1 MKNFK
6 SRTVLASLLCAAAL
20 TLTACGENEEPA
32 DIGTNP
38 TTTQAP
44 AADTTTAAPETEAA
58 TEAPKTEET
67 TTEQTSDTS
76 TSPEETEA
84 PETTPEETEAPETTP
99 AETTAETTP
108 ETTPAQP
115 WTEVPVSGILYIN
128 TDGVYS
134 RAEAVQGS
142 AKVTQYA
149 LNDTVNVVARTDTDY
164 FKLDSGAFIH
174 VSYLSENKIEI
185 TEPVTAA
192 TTVTTTTVTTTTA
205 ATTAATTTAA
215 TTTEEPAETTNSTWG
230 QYGQRDNTQSELD
243 FIAKTFDLL
252 NAERAKEGLPAY
264 QHLDVLDTIS
274 AIRAWELTIEYR
286 SDHIRPDGSN
296 CTSAFNQNG
305 IIYGAWG
312 ENVAAGQ
319 ATPEEVVVAWMNS
332 PPHRAAIL
340 SDDYTHMGVGYYYAE
355 NGHLAYR
362 HYWSLA
368 FYRY

>member
-1 MKNFK
+1 MRNFK
-6 SRTVLASLLCAAAL
+6 SKTVLTSMLCAAAL
-20 TLTACGENEEPA
+20 TLTACGTNGEPA
-32 DIGTNP
+32 DIGTNQSV
-38 TTTQAP
+38 TETP
-44 AADTTTAAPETEAA
+44 AEDTTTAPETENTTEKTEAE
-58 TEAPKTEET
+58 TTSEAPKTEET
-67 TTEQTSDTS
+67 TTEQTSDANTS
-76 TSPEETEA
+76 TEETEA
-84 PETTPEETEAPETTP
+84 PETTPEETA
-99 AETTAETTP
+99 AETTP

-142 AKVTQYA
+142 TKVTQYA

-192 TTVTTTTVTTTTA
+192 TTVTTTTA
-205 ATTAATTTAA
+205 ATTAA

-252 NAERAKEGLPAY
+252 NTERAKEGLTAY

-319 ATPEEVVVAWMNS
+319 TTPEDVVSAWMNS

-340 SDDYTHMGVGYYYAE
+340 SDDYTYAGVGYYYAE
-355 NGHLAYR
+355 NGDQGYK
-362 HYWSLA
+362 HYWTLE